1 MKKRIIA
8 ALLVAALGLGM
19 LSGCG
24 ENGTAKETAQSTEQ
38 QTEEMPKQPD
48 PADEPEI
55 PLKYDPTQVGA
66 RVSRI
71 GMLSMLNMT
80 PEGMGTYSLTRAT
93 ALSLLAKEGYVW
105 FPFQF
110 DVMGSM
116 QSGQVEIKFYDSL
129 TEMQMALNAGEIDYM
144 NCYKSVGDYLC
155 SLDDSLVTL
164 YMYDMNKERNVF
176 ADLMFRGI
184 LGNDFSFLMMEDR
197 TELRDLFNAAISD
210 MKVDGTMD
218 RLVEEQITN
227 VINGQTPQPV
237 EMEKIDGAETIRV
250 AVTGAL
256 PPMDYVS
263 ADGRPAGF
271 NTAVLAE
278 IGKRIGKNVELVV
291 VDSIGRATALSSGNV
306 DAVFWTRTSAA
317 AEELANATEEEAEQ
331 QKEALQQNMT
341 EEELACLSYIDSI
354 LDFANYGKLDIP
366 DRTITTQSYYSDLI
380 TNVLTKKKQQEIME
394 EAAQ

>member
-1 MKKRIIA
+1 MKKRIMA
-8 ALLVAALGLGM
+8 ALLVAVLGLSM

-24 ENGTAKETAQSTEQ
+24 EKGAAAQQSTEQ
-38 QTEEMPKQPD
+38 QGEETPKQPD
-48 PADEPEI
+48 PAEEPRVE
-55 PLKYDPTQVGA
+55 LKYDPTQVGA
-66 RVSRI
+66 RVSKI

-80 PEGMGTYSLTRAT
+80 PEGMGTYSLMRAT

-116 QSGQVEIKFYDSL
+116 QNGQVEIKFYDSL

-155 SLDDSLVTL
+155 SLDSGLVTL
-164 YMYDMNKERNVF
+164 YMYDTKKERNTF
-176 ADLMFRGI
+176 ADLMFHGI

-197 TELRDLFNAAISD
+197 TDLRDLFNAAISD

-218 RLVEEQITN
+218 RLIQEQITN
-227 VINGQTPQPV
+227 VINGDTPQPV

-263 ADGRPAGF
+263 ADGNPAGF

-278 IGKRIGKNVELVV
+278 IGKRIGKNIELVV

-317 AEELANATEEEAEQ
+317 AEELANATEEEKRQ
-331 QKEALQQNMT
+331 QKEALQQSMT
-341 EEELACLSYIDSI
+341 EEELACMSYIESI
-354 LDFANYGKLDIP
+354 LDFASYGKLDIP

-380 TNVLTKKKQQEIME
+380 TNVQTRAKQQEIME

>member
-1 MKKRIIA
+1 
-8 ALLVAALGLGM
+8 
-19 LSGCG
+19 
-24 ENGTAKETAQSTEQ
+24 
-38 QTEEMPKQPD
+38 
-48 PADEPEI
+48 
-55 PLKYDPTQVGA
+55 
-66 RVSRI
+66 
-71 GMLSMLNMT
+71 
-80 PEGMGTYSLTRAT
+80 
-93 ALSLLAKEGYVW
+93 
-105 FPFQF
+105 
-110 DVMGSM
+110 M
-116 QSGQVEIKFYDSL
+116 QNGQVEIKFYDSL

-155 SLDDSLVTL
+155 SLDSGLVTL
-164 YMYDMNKERNVF
+164 YMYDTKKERNTF

-197 TELRDLFNAAISD
+197 TDLRDLFNAAISD

-218 RLVEEQITN
+218 RLIQEQITN
-227 VINGQTPQPV
+227 VINGDTPQPV

-263 ADGRPAGF
+263 ADGNPAGF

-278 IGKRIGKNVELVV
+278 IGKRIGKNIELVV

-317 AEELANATEEEAEQ
+317 AEELANATEEEKRQ
-331 QKEALQQNMT
+331 QKEALQQSMT
-341 EEELACLSYIDSI
+341 EEELACMSYIESI
-354 LDFANYGKLDIP
+354 LDFASYGKLDIP

-380 TNVLTKKKQQEIME
+380 TNVLTRAKQQEIME

>member
-1 MKKRIIA
+1 MKKRIMA
-8 ALLVAALGLGM
+8 ALLVAVLGLSM

-24 ENGTAKETAQSTEQ
+24 EKGAAAQQSTEQ
-38 QTEEMPKQPD
+38 QGEETPKQPD
-48 PADEPEI
+48 PAEEPRVE
-55 PLKYDPTQVGA
+55 LKYDPTQVGA
-66 RVSRI
+66 RVSKI

-80 PEGMGTYSLTRAT
+80 PEGMGTYSLMRAT
-93 ALSLLAKEGYVW
+93 ALSLLSKEGYVW

-116 QSGQVEIKFYDSL
+116 QNGQVEIKFYDSL

-155 SLDDSLVTL
+155 SLDSGLVTL
-164 YMYDMNKERNVF
+164 YMYDTKKECNTF
-176 ADLMFRGI
+176 ADLMFHGI

-197 TELRDLFNAAISD
+197 TDLRDLFNAAISD

-218 RLVEEQITN
+218 RLIQEQITN
-227 VINGQTPQPV
+227 VINGDTPQPV

-263 ADGRPAGF
+263 ADGNPAGF

-278 IGKRIGKNVELVV
+278 IGKRIGKNIELVV

-317 AEELANATEEEAEQ
+317 AEELANATEEEKRQ
-331 QKEALQQNMT
+331 QKEALQQSMT
-341 EEELACLSYIDSI
+341 EEELACMSYIESI
-354 LDFANYGKLDIP
+354 LDFASYGKLDIP

-380 TNVLTKKKQQEIME
+380 TNVLTRAKQQEIME

>member
-1 MKKRIIA
+1 MKKRIMA
-8 ALLVAALGLGM
+8 ALLVAVLGLSM

-24 ENGTAKETAQSTEQ
+24 EKGAAAQQSMEQ
-38 QTEEMPKQPD
+38 QGEETPKQPD
-48 PADEPEI
+48 PAEEPKVE
-55 PLKYDPTQVGA
+55 LKYDPTQVGA
-66 RVSRI
+66 RVSKI

-80 PEGMGTYSLTRAT
+80 PEGMGTYSLMRAT
-93 ALSLLAKEGYVW
+93 ALSLLSKEGYVW

-116 QSGQVEIKFYDSL
+116 QNGQVEIKFYDSL

-155 SLDDSLVTL
+155 SLDSGLVTL
-164 YMYDMNKERNVF
+164 YMYDTKKERNTF

-197 TELRDLFNAAISD
+197 TDLRDLFNAAISD

-218 RLVEEQITN
+218 RLIQEQITN
-227 VINGQTPQPV
+227 VINGDTPQPV

-263 ADGRPAGF
+263 ADGNPAGF

-278 IGKRIGKNVELVV
+278 IGKRIGKNIELVV

-317 AEELANATEEEAEQ
+317 AEELANATEEEKRQ
-331 QKEALQQNMT
+331 QKEALQQSMT
-341 EEELACLSYIDSI
+341 EEELACMSYIESI
-354 LDFANYGKLDIP
+354 LDFASYGKLDIP

-380 TNVLTKKKQQEIME
+380 TNVLTRAKQQEIME